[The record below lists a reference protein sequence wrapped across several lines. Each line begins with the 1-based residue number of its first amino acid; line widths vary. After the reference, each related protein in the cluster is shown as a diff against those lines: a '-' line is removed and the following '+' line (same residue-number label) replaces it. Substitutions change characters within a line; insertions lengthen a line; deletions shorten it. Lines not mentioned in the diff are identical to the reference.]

1 MLKNL
6 SNVVKKYTT
15 EKNSNN
21 SLNKNNEEIS
31 INVNTYFFKIDY
43 NFSEILFNNLL
54 QFSINGQEH
63 ILSDIKENMVNN
75 KFEIIL
81 KKKNVN
87 DSIEIPMLNNQLRL
101 TIEMTINIY
110 NEKTLLRKSTIV
122 IYNCNDFISKFP
134 MDKEVHLINDY
145 QYIGIPTLEFAN
157 DTLSISENNKSY
169 SMKSGSFLDQFI
181 KLLQCRENVLDMT
194 NIINQIRICNKN

>member
-6 SNVVKKYTT
+6 SKIVHSDPFNIPLWTT
-15 EKNSNN
+15 KKNSNN

-54 QFSINGQEH
+54 QYSVNGKEH

-87 DSIEIPMLNNQLRL
+87 EYNEEAKLNDSIEIPMLNNQLRL

-110 NEKTLLRKSTIV
+110 NENKLLRNSTIV

-169 SMKSGSFLDQFI
+169 SMKSGSFLD
-181 KLLQCRENVLDMT
+181 
-194 NIINQIRICNKN
+194 